1 MRLTK
6 KLKSKSTQCWKIKLN
21 VKNHKAKKIS
31 KAKKKIK
38 RIITKIDKKKII
50 DDEITE
56 KITL

>member
-1 MRLTK
+1 MLKNKIECK
-6 KLKSKSTQCWKIKLN
+6 KSQSK
-21 VKNHKAKKIS
+21 KNQQS
-31 KAKKKIK
+31 KKKIK

>member
-1 MRLTK
+1 MLKNKIEYK
-6 KLKSKSTQCWKIKLN
+6 KSQSK
-21 VKNHKAKKIS
+21 KNQQS
-31 KAKKKIK
+31 KKKIK